1 MSPAVRA
8 EWHSARARGS
18 SPVSVATL
26 SWQRKEERYG
36 HLKNLAAT
44 EVNSALFCWT
54 QGHGSSAGRPGGR
67 ASLPL
72 AGSPGRRPAV
82 GARSPLGSDCVRRV
96 LPCLPA
102 WGGFPGVLWEAEGE
116 AMRTCPTSCG
126 GGRRFNFYITLRA
139 VAETARNA
147 VRSPSAR
154 PASCFALRL
163 RGRSTAGDVF
173 VLRDSAS
180 RAHHSSP
187 RF

>member
-8 EWHSARARGS
+8 EWHSAQARGS

-102 WGGFPGVLWEAEGE
+102 WGGSQVFSGRRRERRCARARPRAGAGGVL
-116 AMRTCPTSCG
+116 
-126 GGRRFNFYITLRA
+126 I
-139 VAETARNA
+139 
-147 VRSPSAR
+147 
-154 PASCFALRL
+154 
-163 RGRSTAGDVF
+163 ST
-173 VLRDSAS
+173 
-180 RAHHSSP
+180 
-187 RF
+187 